1 MAKYSII
8 TYNDGD
14 NRTTKIAE
22 IIDILTDYSPDL
34 IGLQETQE
42 IHMPMYAD
50 GLPAYGYV
58 YFDND
63 GTTYNSQ
70 PIFYRKDKFE
80 LLESGI
86 KWLSNT
92 PEKQFSKF
100 EESAYTRSYTYA
112 LFKDV
117 ATGEKL
123 LMANTHIDYV
133 SVANA
138 MQVKKLIDLTRA
150 DYPDVAMF
158 YTADWNMY
166 RDSKGYKV
174 LKDHGMIATEEFLP
188 DAKLDG
194 TCVGG
199 TTAIDFCF
207 VDARYFRGTAYK
219 VVKDHKYSETASD
232 HYPVYTEIETV

>member
-1 MAKYSII
+1 VAKYSVI

-14 NRTTKIAE
+14 NRTTHVAE
-22 IIDILTDYSPDL
+22 IIQILSDYAPDL
-34 IGLQETQE
+34 FGLQETQE
-42 IHMPMYAD
+42 IHMPIYAE
-50 GLPAYGYV
+50 GLSAYGYV

-86 KWLSNT
+86 KWLSDT
-92 PEKQFSKF
+92 PEKQYSKF

-112 LFKDV
+112 LLRDL

-123 LMANTHIDYV
+123 LMVNTHIDYT
-133 SVANA
+133 SAAN
-138 MQVKKLIDLTRA
+138 KKQIEKLVELTRGEYA
-150 DYPDVAMF
+150 DVPMF
-158 YTADWNMY
+158 YTADWNMR
-166 RDSKGYKV
+166 RDSKGYAALNAYGFK
-174 LKDHGMIATEEFLP
+174 ATEEFLP
-188 DAKLDG
+188 DAKLGG

-207 VDARYFRGTAYK
+207 VDERFFKGVAYK
-219 VVKDHKYSETASD
+219 VINDHPYSETASD
-232 HYPVYTEIETV
+232 HYPVYSEIETL